1 MASAQTWGGVACGT
15 SMTFHYALPPPPPGS
30 WGEWELEM
38 AQLARG

>member
-15 SMTFHYALPPPPPGS
+15 SMTFHYAPPPPSGR